1 MKVKTFSK
9 SQYSGLVTLV
19 VVGNLCRKL

>member
-9 SQYSGLVTLV
+9 SQCTMLVTLV
-19 VVGNLCRKL
+19 VVGNFCGKM